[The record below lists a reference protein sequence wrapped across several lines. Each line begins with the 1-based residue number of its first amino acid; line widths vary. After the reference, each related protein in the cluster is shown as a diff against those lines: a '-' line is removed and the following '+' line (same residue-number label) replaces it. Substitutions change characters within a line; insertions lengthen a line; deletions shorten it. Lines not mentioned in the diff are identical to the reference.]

1 MSGDG
6 MELPLRGNMEPS
18 IPPSSFVQAPSQR
31 RATLADLSKEFQ
43 KGHVKVKP
51 RYDLLAILIIYTLA
65 RIVANLFVTD
75 FVNAVLRPVITGL
88 GISVFISP
96 WSQYSEKLRLH
107 VLSWRAILC
116 LAVFLFD
123 ESISVWCWRQLILLM
138 AGPGWDI
145 YVLSL
150 LFWEISCNVL
160 QVCMTTLKIR
170 ALGWHRAARC
180 CDGLVM
186 LGCGFATL
194 SAICLILDVLH
205 VFLLA
210 AGFVAFG
217 CNCTTI
223 FLQSV
228 SLLTASCK
236 ATAQAYRRSDAA
248 MVWTA
253 VCLVVN
259 TILVVA
265 GPALSWQ
272 VLFTIESTYDPRFD
286 YGVSWVTIDICFQVL
301 NALLLSGMIGGQR
314 FDLKEFRRLAE
325 VSGFGL
331 ASKRIAFPGK
341 INPDA
346 KDCIVSFPGKYSA
359 EWDEAVKAV
368 REETSTCSLACVFL
382 TDTASGLGQHA
393 KLPEKPEECWCHVI
407 YGYHPSS
414 AYLSVVDVKD
424 LELKQD
430 ETEATVL
437 AFKEKDAKAMGQCL
451 LIKRYQTEL
460 EWQIELAE
468 ALVYAEQL
476 CYKNKGRAP
485 WGCMWFEAW
494 RKKVE
499 EAHRLN
505 QRLHVFYF
513 KDQCGKGKLAWNQL
527 CDTGAKEIARKD
539 TGLGASQ
546 TAEVAYLEKEGIP
559 FEEHDIN
566 AFTELIAP
574 NSSAIGCDREERGE
588 KIRPYDIIPWN
599 HILGFRDCIL
609 SRPAWVAKLGIST
622 WKSMEGFFCWSRVV
636 SSRWVLKSRT
646 QNVKTL
652 YMILHR
658 AKRMFL
664 LL

>member
-6 MELPLRGNMEPS
+6 MELPLRGNLEPS

-43 KGHVKVKP
+43 KGHLKVKP
-51 RYDLLAILIIYTLA
+51 RYDLLAILSIYTLA

-88 GISVFISP
+88 GIYCFISP
-96 WSQYSEKLRLH
+96 WSQYSSKLRLH

-123 ESISVWCWRQLILLM
+123 ESIVVCCWRRLELLM
-138 AGPGWDI
+138 ALSGWGNI
-145 YVLSL
+145 YPLIF

-180 CDGLVM
+180 CDGLVV
-186 LGCGFATL
+186 LGCGFATFL
-194 SAICLILDVLH
+194 AICYISE
-205 VFLLA
+205 LLPLGQVTALFA
-210 AGFVAFG
+210 ALG
-217 CNCTTI
+217 CTFATI

-236 ATAQAYRRSDAA
+236 ATVQAYRRSDAA

-265 GPALSWQ
+265 GPALSWW
-272 VLFTIESTYDPRFD
+272 VLFIFHSILGARFD
-286 YGVSWVTIDICFQVL
+286 HSVTMDVCFQVL
-301 NALLLSGMIGGQR
+301 NALLLSGMIGGQQ

-341 INPDA
+341 INPAA

-368 REETSTCSLACVFL
+368 REETAICSLACVFL

-393 KLPEKPEECWCHVI
+393 KLPDKPEECWCHVI
-407 YGYHPSS
+407 YGYHPAS

-499 EAHRLN
+499 EAHQLN

-513 KDQCGKGKLAWNQL
+513 KDHCGKGKLAWNQL
-527 CDTGAKEIARKD
+527 CDTRAKETARED

-566 AFTELIAP
+566 DFTELIAP
-574 NSSAIGCDREERGE
+574 KLTAVSCDR
-588 KIRPYDIIPWN
+588 
-599 HILGFRDCIL
+599 
-609 SRPAWVAKLGIST
+609 
-622 WKSMEGFFCWSRVV
+622 
-636 SSRWVLKSRT
+636 
-646 QNVKTL
+646 
-652 YMILHR
+652 
-658 AKRMFL
+658 
-664 LL
+664 

>member
-43 KGHVKVKP
+43 KGQVKVKP

-65 RIVANLFVTD
+65 RILADLFVTD
-75 FVNAVLRPVITGL
+75 FDVFKAVPRPVITGL
-88 GISVFISP
+88 GIYCFISP
-96 WSQYSEKLRLH
+96 WSQYSSKLRLH
-107 VLSWRAILC
+107 VLSWRAIVC
-116 LAVFLFD
+116 LAAFLFD
-123 ESISVWCWRQLILLM
+123 ESIFVWCWRQLISRM
-138 AGPGWDI
+138 RYKGWVI
-145 YVLSL
+145 YVFS
-150 LFWEISCNVL
+150 FGSWDISCNVL

-180 CDGLVM
+180 CDILVI
-186 LGCGFATL
+186 LGCGSATLFAILVVLPHSLSELPPRVLRDTVVLVALGCNFAT
-194 SAICLILDVLH
+194 IC
-205 VFLLA
+205 
-210 AGFVAFG
+210 
-217 CNCTTI
+217 
-223 FLQSV
+223 LQSV

-253 VCLVVN
+253 LCLVVN
-259 TILVVA
+259 AILVVA
-265 GPALSWQ
+265 GPALSCWALL
-272 VLFTIESTYDPRFD
+272 VHDHRWMTT
-286 YGVSWVTIDICFQVL
+286 DICFQVL
-301 NALLLSGMIGGQR
+301 NALLLSGMIGGQQ

-359 EWDEAVKAV
+359 EWDEAVQAV

-393 KLPEKPEECWCHVI
+393 KLPNKPEECWCHVI
-407 YGYHPSS
+407 YGYHPAS
-414 AYLSVVDVKD
+414 AYLSVVDVN
-424 LELKQD
+424 ELQLKEG

-437 AFKEKDAKAMGQCL
+437 AFKAEDAKAMGQCL
-451 LIKRYQTEL
+451 LIKRCQTEL

-513 KDQCGKGKLAWNQL
+513 KDHCGKGKLAWNQL
-527 CDTGAKEIARKD
+527 CDTRAKEAARKD

-559 FEEHDIN
+559 FEEHDIT

-574 NSSAIGCDREERGE
+574 NSSAIKCDRSKGA
-588 KIRPYDIIPWN
+588 D
-599 HILGFRDCIL
+599 
-609 SRPAWVAKLGIST
+609 S
-622 WKSMEGFFCWSRVV
+622 
-636 SSRWVLKSRT
+636 
-646 QNVKTL
+646 
-652 YMILHR
+652 
-658 AKRMFL
+658 
-664 LL
+664 

>member
-75 FVNAVLRPVITGL
+75 FVNAVFRPVITGL
-88 GISVFISP
+88 GIYCFISP
-96 WSQYSEKLRLH
+96 WSQYSSKLRLH

-123 ESISVWCWRQLILLM
+123 ESIFVWCARHVFGPEDVLISRTRRL
-138 AGPGWDI
+138 I
-145 YVLSL
+145 YLSSFM
-150 LFWEISCNVL
+150 FWEICCNVL
-160 QVCMTTLKIR
+160 QMCMTTLKIR

-180 CDGLVM
+180 CDGLVI
-186 LGCGFATL
+186 LGCASFAL
-194 SAICLILDVLH
+194 FAICISLDVLYTLQ
-205 VFLLA
+205 VA
-210 AGFVAFG
+210 AGLVAFG
-217 CNCTTI
+217 CNCATI

-228 SLLTASCK
+228 SLLMASYK
-236 ATAQAYRRSDAA
+236 ATAQACRRSDAA

-259 TILVVA
+259 AMLVVA
-265 GPALSWQ
+265 GPVLSWWAVGHIQ
-272 VLFTIESTYDPRFD
+272 LA
-286 YGVSWVTIDICFQVL
+286 GVSRVSSGGLAMTIDIGFQVL
-301 NALLLSGMIGGQR
+301 NALLLSGMIGGQH

-331 ASKRIAFPGK
+331 ASNRIAFPGK

-346 KDCIVSFPGKYSA
+346 KDCIVSFPGTYSA
-359 EWDEAVKAV
+359 EWDKAV
-368 REETSTCSLACVFL
+368 QAVTEETSTCSLACVFL
-382 TDTASGLGQHA
+382 TDAASGLGQHA

-407 YGYHPSS
+407 YGYHPAS

-424 LELKQD
+424 LELKQG

-437 AFKEKDAKAMGQCL
+437 AFKEKDAKAMGQIL
-451 LIKRYQTEL
+451 LIKRCQTEL

-505 QRLHVFYF
+505 QKLHVFYF
-513 KDQCGKGKLAWNQL
+513 KDQCGKGKLAWNKL
-527 CDTGAKEIARKD
+527 CDTQAKEAARKD

-574 NSSAIGCDREERGE
+574 TCL
-588 KIRPYDIIPWN
+588 P
-599 HILGFRDCIL
+599 
-609 SRPAWVAKLGIST
+609 
-622 WKSMEGFFCWSRVV
+622 
-636 SSRWVLKSRT
+636 
-646 QNVKTL
+646 
-652 YMILHR
+652 
-658 AKRMFL
+658 
-664 LL
+664 

>member
-31 RATLADLSKEFQ
+31 RATLANLSKEFQ

-51 RYDLLAILIIYTLA
+51 RYDLLAILFIYTMA
-65 RIVANLFVTD
+65 RIVANLFVTG
-75 FVNAVLRPVITGL
+75 FINAVFRPVITGL
-88 GISVFISP
+88 GIYCFISP
-96 WSQYSEKLRLH
+96 WSQYSSKLRLH

-123 ESISVWCWRQLILLM
+123 ESIVVCCARHLFGPEDVLISRTRRL
-138 AGPGWDI
+138 I
-145 YVLSL
+145 YLSSFM
-150 LFWEISCNVL
+150 FWELSCNVL
-160 QVCMTTLKIR
+160 QMCVTTLKIR
-170 ALGWHRAARC
+170 ALGWHRVARC
-180 CDGLVM
+180 CDGLVI
-186 LGCGFATL
+186 LGCASFAFF
-194 SAICLILDVLH
+194 SICISLDVLYTL
-205 VFLLA
+205 VFP
-210 AGFVAFG
+210 AGFVALV
-217 CNCTTI
+217 CNCATI

-228 SLLTASCK
+228 SLLTGGCK
-236 ATAQAYRRSDAA
+236 ATAQAYRRNDAA

-259 TILVVA
+259 AILVVA
-265 GPALSWQ
+265 GPALSCWAVKHIQ
-272 VLFTIESTYDPRFD
+272 LD
-286 YGVSWVTIDICFQVL
+286 GVSRVSSGGIAMTIDIGFQVL
-301 NALLLSGMIGGQR
+301 NALLLSGMIGGQQ

-393 KLPEKPEECWCHVI
+393 KLPDQPEECWCHVI
-407 YGYHPSS
+407 YGYHSAS
-414 AYLSVVDVKD
+414 AYLSVVDVK
-424 LELKQD
+424 ELQLKEG

-451 LIKRYQTEL
+451 LIKRCQTEL
-460 EWQIELAE
+460 EWKIELAE

-476 CYKNKGRAP
+476 CHTNKGRAP

-499 EAHRLN
+499 EAHQLN

-513 KDQCGKGKLAWNQL
+513 KDHCGKGKLAWNQL
-527 CDTGAKEIARKD
+527 CDTRAKETARED

-566 AFTELIAP
+566 DFTELIAP
-574 NSSAIGCDREERGE
+574 KLTAVSCDR
-588 KIRPYDIIPWN
+588 
-599 HILGFRDCIL
+599 
-609 SRPAWVAKLGIST
+609 
-622 WKSMEGFFCWSRVV
+622 
-636 SSRWVLKSRT
+636 
-646 QNVKTL
+646 
-652 YMILHR
+652 
-658 AKRMFL
+658 
-664 LL
+664 

>member
-18 IPPSSFVQAPSQR
+18 IPPSNWVQAPSQR

-43 KGHVKVKP
+43 KGHVKAKP
-51 RYDLLAILIIYTLA
+51 RYDLLAFLTIYTLA
-65 RIVANLFVTD
+65 RIIANLFVTD
-75 FVNAVLRPVITGL
+75 FFNAVPRPVITGL
-88 GISVFISP
+88 GIYCFISP
-96 WSQYSEKLRLH
+96 WSQYSSKLRLH

-123 ESISVWCWRQLILLM
+123 ESIVVCCWQPKLTR
-138 AGPGWDI
+138 PGWVI
-145 YVLSL
+145 YVTCFF
-150 LFWEISCNVL
+150 FWEISCNVL

-170 ALGWHRAARC
+170 ALGWHRAAKC
-180 CDGLVM
+180 CDILVI
-186 LGCGFATL
+186 LGCG
-194 SAICLILDVLH
+194 SAALFTICLILDEHVLP
-205 VFLLA
+205 LA
-210 AGFVAFG
+210 AYFVALG
-217 CNCTTI
+217 CSFFTI

-236 ATAQAYRRSDAA
+236 AATQAYRRSDAA

-253 VCLVVN
+253 VSLVVN
-259 TILVVA
+259 AILVVA
-265 GPALSWQ
+265 GPVLTCQVSLS
-272 VLFTIESTYDPRFD
+272 LYPEASR
-286 YGVSWVTIDICFQVL
+286 VTTDISFQVL
-301 NALLLSGMIGGQR
+301 NALLLSGMIGTQH

-331 ASKRIAFPGK
+331 ASERIAFPGK

-359 EWDEAVKAV
+359 EWDAAVQAAMEA
-368 REETSTCSLACVFL
+368 TSTCSLACVFL

-393 KLPEKPEECWCHVI
+393 KLPDKPEECLCHVM
-407 YGYHPSS
+407 YGYHPAS
-414 AYLSVVDVKD
+414 AYLSIVDVKE
-424 LELKQD
+424 LELKEG

-451 LIKRYQTEL
+451 LIKRCQTEL

-468 ALVYAEQL
+468 ALVHAEQL

-494 RKKVE
+494 RKKVD
-499 EAHRLN
+499 EAFQLN
-505 QRLHVFYF
+505 QKLHVFYF
-513 KDQCGKGKLAWNQL
+513 KDQCGKGKLPWNQL
-527 CDTGAKEIARKD
+527 RDTRAKEIARRD

-559 FEEHDIN
+559 FEEHDIT

-574 NSSAIGCDREERGE
+574 NLSARSCD
-588 KIRPYDIIPWN
+588 
-599 HILGFRDCIL
+599 
-609 SRPAWVAKLGIST
+609 S
-622 WKSMEGFFCWSRVV
+622 
-636 SSRWVLKSRT
+636 
-646 QNVKTL
+646 
-652 YMILHR
+652 
-658 AKRMFL
+658 
-664 LL
+664 

>member
-6 MELPLRGNMEPS
+6 MELPLRGNMQPS
-18 IPPSSFVQAPSQR
+18 IPPSNWVQAPSQR

-51 RYDLLAILIIYTLA
+51 RYDLLAILIIYTMA
-65 RIVANLFVTD
+65 RIGANLFVTD
-75 FVNAVLRPVITGL
+75 FVNAVFRPVITGL
-88 GISVFISP
+88 GIHCFISP
-96 WSQYSEKLRLH
+96 WSQYSPKLRLH

-123 ESISVWCWRQLILLM
+123 ESIVVCCWRQLPKLTR
-138 AGPGWDI
+138 PGWEI
-145 YVLSL
+145 YFTCFF
-150 LFWEISCNVL
+150 FWELSCNIL
-160 QVCMTTLKIR
+160 QVYMTTLKIR

-180 CDGLVM
+180 CDSLVISGCSSGTLFAICCISDPLALVHEM
-186 LGCGFATL
+186 PLAALLVALGCNFAT
-194 SAICLILDVLH
+194 IC
-205 VFLLA
+205 
-210 AGFVAFG
+210 
-217 CNCTTI
+217 
-223 FLQSV
+223 LQSV

-259 TILVVA
+259 AILVVA
-265 GPALSWQ
+265 GPALSWAS
-272 VLFTIESTYDPRFD
+272 LNIHLSGS
-286 YGVSWVTIDICFQVL
+286 GVSWEGIALTVDVCFQVL
-301 NALLLSGMIGGQR
+301 NTLLLSGMIGTQH

-331 ASKRIAFPGK
+331 ASNRIAFPGK
-341 INPDA
+341 INPAA

-359 EWDEAVKAV
+359 EWDAAAQAAM
-368 REETSTCSLACVFL
+368 EETSTCSLACVFL

-393 KLPEKPEECWCHVI
+393 KLPDKPEECWCHVI
-407 YGYHPSS
+407 YGYHPAS
-414 AYLSVVDVKD
+414 AYLSVVDVK
-424 LELKQD
+424 ELQLKEG
-430 ETEATVL
+430 ETEATAL

-451 LIKRYQTEL
+451 LIKRCQTEL

-468 ALVYAEQL
+468 ALVHAEQL
-476 CYKNKGRAP
+476 CYRNKGRAP

-499 EAHRLN
+499 EAVQLN
-505 QRLHVFYF
+505 QKLHVFYF

-527 CDTGAKEIARKD
+527 CDTRAKETARKD

-559 FEEHDIN
+559 FEEHDIT

-574 NSSAIGCDREERGE
+574 NSFAISGDAKKGAE
-588 KIRPYDIIPWN
+588 K
-599 HILGFRDCIL
+599 
-609 SRPAWVAKLGIST
+609 S
-622 WKSMEGFFCWSRVV
+622 
-636 SSRWVLKSRT
+636 
-646 QNVKTL
+646 
-652 YMILHR
+652 
-658 AKRMFL
+658 
-664 LL
+664 

>member
-1 MSGDG
+1 MMPSHQIIKSAGISFKQFLAHSASAMSGDG

-18 IPPSSFVQAPSQR
+18 IPPSNWVQAPSQR

-43 KGHVKVKP
+43 KGQVKVKP
-51 RYDLLAILIIYTLA
+51 RYDLLAILSIYTFT
-65 RIVANLFVTD
+65 RIVANLFVTG
-75 FVNAVLRPVITGL
+75 FFRAVLRPVVTGL
-88 GISVFISP
+88 GIYCFVPP
-96 WSQYSEKLRLH
+96 WSQYSSKLRLH

-123 ESISVWCWRQLILLM
+123 ESIVLCCWSHLGSVKKQGEVRWWY
-138 AGPGWDI
+138 I
-145 YVLSL
+145 YIHSFF
-150 LFWEISCNVL
+150 FWEISCNVL
-160 QVCMTTLKIR
+160 QMCMTTLKIR

-180 CDGLVM
+180 CDSLVI
-186 LGCGFATL
+186 LGCASATL
-194 SAICLILDVLH
+194 YMIVYWLVLCNMLPFDH
-205 VFLLA
+205 GLLLA
-210 AGFVAFG
+210 SSDTAVYVALG
-217 CNCTTI
+217 CTFATI

-236 ATAQAYRRSDAA
+236 AATQAYRRSDAA

-259 TILVVA
+259 AVLVVA
-265 GPALSWQ
+265 GPTLTCWTLSKNIETE
-272 VLFTIESTYDPRFD
+272 TIAYFIETYGISYFNDHLQ
-286 YGVSWVTIDICFQVL
+286 WVNLTVTTDICFQVL
-301 NALLLSGMIGGQR
+301 NALLLSGMIGAQH

-331 ASKRIAFPGK
+331 ASNRIAFPGK

-359 EWDEAVKAV
+359 EWDEAVQAV

-393 KLPEKPEECWCHVI
+393 KLPDKPEDCWCHVI
-407 YGYHPSS
+407 YGYHPAS
-414 AYLSVVDVKD
+414 AYLSVVDVKE
-424 LELKQD
+424 LELKQG
-430 ETEATVL
+430 ESEATLL

-451 LIKRYQTEL
+451 LIKRCQTEL

-468 ALVYAEQL
+468 ALVHAEQL

-499 EAHRLN
+499 EAVQLN
-505 QRLHVFYF
+505 QKLNVFYF

-527 CDTGAKEIARKD
+527 CDTRAKETARKD

-546 TAEVAYLEKEGIP
+546 TAEVAYLEKEGID
-559 FEEHDIN
+559 FEEHDIT

-574 NSSAIGCDREERGE
+574 NSTAVRCD
-588 KIRPYDIIPWN
+588 
-599 HILGFRDCIL
+599 
-609 SRPAWVAKLGIST
+609 A
-622 WKSMEGFFCWSRVV
+622 
-636 SSRWVLKSRT
+636 
-646 QNVKTL
+646 
-652 YMILHR
+652 
-658 AKRMFL
+658 
-664 LL
+664 

>member
-43 KGHVKVKP
+43 KGQVKVKP

-65 RIVANLFVTD
+65 RILANLFVTD
-75 FVNAVLRPVITGL
+75 FDVFKAVPRPVITGL
-88 GISVFISP
+88 GIYCFISP
-96 WSQYSEKLRLH
+96 WSQYSAKLRLH

-123 ESISVWCWRQLILLM
+123 ESIFVWCWGQLVF
-138 AGPGWDI
+138 GGGKGWVI
-145 YVLSL
+145 YMFSFLS
-150 LFWEISCNVL
+150 WDISCNVL

-180 CDGLVM
+180 CDILVI
-186 LGCGFATL
+186 LGCASASVTL
-194 SAICLILDVLH
+194 CVICSSLDVLY
-205 VFLLA
+205 VLF
-210 AGFVAFG
+210 GFVALG
-217 CNCTTI
+217 CNFATI
-223 FLQSV
+223 CLQSV
-228 SLLTASCK
+228 SLLTAGCK

-253 VCLVVN
+253 VCLAVN
-259 TILVVA
+259 AILVVA
-265 GPALSWQ
+265 GPALSWRAQ
-272 VLFTIESTYDPRFD
+272 LDATDHRWMT
-286 YGVSWVTIDICFQVL
+286 TDICFQVL
-301 NALLLSGMIGGQR
+301 NALLLSGMIGGQQ

-359 EWDEAVKAV
+359 EWDKAVQAV

-393 KLPEKPEECWCHVI
+393 KLPNKPEECWCHVI
-407 YGYHPSS
+407 YGYHPAS

-424 LELKQD
+424 LELKQG

-437 AFKEKDAKAMGQCL
+437 AFKEKDAKAMGQIL
-451 LIKRYQTEL
+451 LIKRCQTEL

-505 QRLHVFYF
+505 QKLHVFYF
-513 KDQCGKGKLAWNQL
+513 KDQCGKGKLAWNKL
-527 CDTGAKEIARKD
+527 CDTQAKEAARKD

-566 AFTELIAP
+566 AFIELIAP
-574 NSSAIGCDREERGE
+574 TCL
-588 KIRPYDIIPWN
+588 P
-599 HILGFRDCIL
+599 
-609 SRPAWVAKLGIST
+609 
-622 WKSMEGFFCWSRVV
+622 
-636 SSRWVLKSRT
+636 
-646 QNVKTL
+646 
-652 YMILHR
+652 
-658 AKRMFL
+658 
-664 LL
+664 